1 MIKITFESLLIH
13 SITPQTKASSQNAL
27 GEWSYTYT
35 DGTDITCR
43 CSPLTAAQTMNI
55 SGWYDDVKY
64 NCFMDDSES
73 VARGDRVEYGSDT
86 YRVKEVILDSSSH
99 HKTALLVLVT

>member
-1 MIKITFESLLIH
+1 MTFTSLLIH
-13 SITPQTKASSQNAL
+13 SVTPKTKASSQNAL

-43 CSPLTAAQTMNI
+43 CSPVTAEQRMNL

-73 VARGDRVEYGSDT
+73 VSRGDIIEYNSEN
-86 YRVKEVILDSSSH
+86 YKVKELILDSSSH
-99 HKTALLVLVT
+99 HKTALLVLKT